1 MDSLKNKA
9 STTYGDYKGTISID
23 GYNGGI
29 LHDIFR
35 DRKLDEQYFP
45 IAFELND
52 SSIASSSLDLK
63 ANAFLTIYALDKK
76 IVGDNFDKIETC
88 INNNS
93 DQVKVKEFKIS
104 LTCEELKRYIKRM
117 NIFAVQNGM
126 EDIIEKI
133 T

>member
-1 MDSLKNKA
+1 
-9 STTYGDYKGTISID
+9 
-23 GYNGGI
+23 
-29 LHDIFR
+29 
-35 DRKLDEQYFP
+35 LDKQYFP

-76 IVGDNFDKIETC
+76 IVGDNFDKIETY
-88 INNNS
+88 INNNP

-104 LTCEELKRYIKRM
+104 LTYEELKKYIKRM

-126 EDIIEKI
+126 ECIMEKI
-133 T
+133 I